1 MTCLQYQ
8 RNFSLYTLQILFFE
22 PYRFLVVWLRWFCSD
37 IFLNFLILYSDSNC
51 LLILPSSL
59 LTLFSPSFLP
69 SVTFLS
75 FLFLFYLTSLSL
87 FILFLLFSQGVGDL
101 LLNIPITA
109 ECVVSPLRLAVREMS
124 FGDCYIR
131 HPYEMELT
139 LTRYV
144 LVLLMTYLH
153 PYIPI
158 KISVTIHLFCN

>member
-1 MTCLQYQ
+1 M
-8 RNFSLYTLQILFFE
+8 
-22 PYRFLVVWLRWFCSD
+22 WLRWFYSN
-37 IFLNFLILYSDSNC
+37 IFHNFLILYSDSNC
-51 LLILPSSL
+51 FLILPPSL
-59 LTLFSPSFLP
+59 LTLFPPSILP
-69 SVTFLS
+69 PVTFLS
-75 FLFLFYLTSLSL
+75 PSSLPLFTFLSLSSLPLLSYLSLSSLPFLSYLSLSL

-158 KISVTIHLFCN
+158 KISITIHLFCN